1 MEVGV
6 LRTVGEVAGIGG
18 LAIGALL
25 LVFRQIIAA
34 KIFPMLTK
42 EAAYR
47 LMRLISTYAFVI
59 GIAGIG
65 AWTWVETTGADGGSP
80 AAATTGGESP
90 PAAVDTSGSAAD
102 PADSGQTSGDA
113 ADNDGWD
120 DDDDGSEDDGSDDD
134 EW

>member
-34 KIFPMLTK
+34 RIFPMLTK
-42 EAAYR
+42 ERAYR

-65 AWTWVETTGADGGSP
+65 AWTWVETTGSGSGAP
-80 AAATTGGESP
+80 AAATTDGENR
-90 PAAVDTSGSAAD
+90 PAVVDTNEDASTPTDDGEASGTAAD
-102 PADSGQTSGDA
+102 ENDSDDD
-113 ADNDGWD
+113 DNGPD
-120 DDDDGSEDDGSDDD
+120 DDDD
-134 EW
+134 